1 MPVVNA
7 KEWKDAVIG
16 SIFEDTIKDRKIKRN
31 IFKTRQG
38 KMPVIFD
45 VKVDSEGNGFTCSDP
60 EHAGIMSSLAL
71 LSDHLRKLEGSM
83 NIVCASVREYQDILE
98 SQAAK
103 PVHVDDVVVPLQN
116 KMLENALMSCIAK
129 SSSPTTKKSMS
140 GGTRKKRKK

>member
-1 MPVVNA
+1 MANA

-16 SIFEDTIKDRKIKRN
+16 SIFEDAVKDRKIKRN

-98 SQAAK
+98 AAK
-103 PVHVDDVVVPLQN
+103 PDHVDEATVLLQN
-116 KMLENALMSCIAK
+116 KMLENSIMAGIAK
-129 SSSPTTKKSMS
+129 SASPTTKKSIS
-140 GGTRKKRKK
+140 GGTRKKRKS

>member
-71 LSDHLRKLEGSM
+71 LSDHLRKFEDSM
-83 NIVCASVREYQDILE
+83 SIVCASVREYHDV
-98 SQAAK
+98 AK
-103 PVHVDDVVVPLQN
+103 PDHAVDPVEITKV
-116 KMLENALMSCIAK
+116 LENAIMEGVARAMKPVKRGELKKKGK
-129 SSSPTTKKSMS
+129 S
-140 GGTRKKRKK
+140 